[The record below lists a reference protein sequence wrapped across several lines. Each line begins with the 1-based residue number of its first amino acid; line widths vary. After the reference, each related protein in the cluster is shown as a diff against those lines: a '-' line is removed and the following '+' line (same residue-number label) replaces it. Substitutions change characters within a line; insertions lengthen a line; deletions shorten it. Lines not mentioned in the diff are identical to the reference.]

1 MKKLGKLSLNE
12 MQGYAPVHAEEQKAM
27 KGGTITPAQW
37 VPYIVGAWKMAK
49 DIMEMINGSGS
60 GSSSQGSNLN
70 VEVYGLDSAKV
81 VGSNIY
87 IYGLDSV
94 KVSVSR

>member
-12 MQGYAPVHAEEQKAM
+12 MRDYAPIHAEEQRTM
-27 KGGTITPAQW
+27 KGGTLPPVQW
-37 VPYIVGAWKMAK
+37 VPYIVSAWKMAK
-49 DIMEMINGSGS
+49 EIREMINGSG
-60 GSSSQGSNLN
+60 GSSQGSNLN

-87 IYGLDSV
+87 IYGLDSA